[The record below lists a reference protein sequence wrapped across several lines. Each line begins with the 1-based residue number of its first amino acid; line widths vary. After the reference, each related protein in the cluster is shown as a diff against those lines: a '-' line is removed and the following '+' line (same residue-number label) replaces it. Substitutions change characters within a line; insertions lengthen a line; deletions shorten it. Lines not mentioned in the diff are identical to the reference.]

1 MIPLTWTKDDS
12 PLLSEHVE
20 SISVVEATGSA
31 DRILYLESV
40 QLDIHA
46 YKLHMSAPPVSQV
59 SDESTSAEHEDHPSA
74 RIMELP
80 AKALDGLWEL

>member
-1 MIPLTWTKDDS
+1 
-12 PLLSEHVE
+12 VE

-46 YKLHMSAPPVSQV
+46 YKLHLQTTPPASQMSE
-59 SDESTSAEHEDHPSA
+59 ESGSAESEDHPSS
-74 RIMELP
+74 RTMELP
-80 AKALDGLWEL
+80 AQALDGLWEL